1 MPPISR
7 RLTQLKRREIIL
19 PSTARKEPEMSANRS
34 AKGNPASKRMMNPN
48 NTRKRAANKARNDR
62 DRAAHKKC
70 SSSHQKDREV
80 LTGTRASGKMATI
93 KGIPCPTQPT
103 KPRAHKTKKTVSKG
117 EFSLYM
123 MGVQKRILGDEY

>member
-1 MPPISR
+1 
-7 RLTQLKRREIIL
+7 
-19 PSTARKEPEMSANRS
+19 MSASRS

-80 LTGTRASGKMATI
+80 LTGTRASGKMVTI

-117 EFSLYM
+117 ELSLYM
-123 MGVQKRILGDEY
+123 MGVQKRILGDAY

>member
-1 MPPISR
+1 
-7 RLTQLKRREIIL
+7 
-19 PSTARKEPEMSANRS
+19 MSANRS

-70 SSSHQKDREV
+70 SSSHQKDPEV

-103 KPRAHKTKKTVSKG
+103 KPRAHKTKKKVSKG
-117 EFSLYM
+117 ESSFYM
-123 MGVQKRILGDEY
+123 MFYMMAVQKRILGDAY

>member
-1 MPPISR
+1 M
-7 RLTQLKRREIIL
+7 
-19 PSTARKEPEMSANRS
+19 AVNNS
-34 AKGNPASKRMMNPN
+34 AKGNPASKRMVNPN

-70 SSSHQKDREV
+70 SSSHQKDPEV

-103 KPRAHKTKKTVSKG
+103 KPRAHKTKKTYPKSDFYIHMVK
-117 EFSLYM
+117 M
-123 MGVQKRILGDEY
+123 QKLILRDDYLD

>member
-19 PSTARKEPEMSANRS
+19 PSTARKGTEMSANRS
-34 AKGNPASKRMMNPN
+34 AKGNPASKRMMNLN

-70 SSSHQKDREV
+70 SSSHQKD
-80 LTGTRASGKMATI
+80 
-93 KGIPCPTQPT
+93 PCPTQPT

>member
-19 PSTARKEPEMSANRS
+19 PSTARKGPEMSANRS

-70 SSSHQKDREV
+70 SSSH
-80 LTGTRASGKMATI
+80 I

-103 KPRAHKTKKTVSKG
+103 KPRAHKKKKTVSKG
-117 EFSLYM
+117 RDSFSMMFYM
-123 MGVQKRILGDEY
+123 MSVQKRILGDEY

>member
-80 LTGTRASGKMATI
+80 LTGTLASGKMATI

-103 KPRAHKTKKTVSKG
+103 KPRAHKTKKPIPIG
-117 EFSLYM
+117 EFRFFM
-123 MGVQKRILGDEY
+123 MAVQKRILEDEY